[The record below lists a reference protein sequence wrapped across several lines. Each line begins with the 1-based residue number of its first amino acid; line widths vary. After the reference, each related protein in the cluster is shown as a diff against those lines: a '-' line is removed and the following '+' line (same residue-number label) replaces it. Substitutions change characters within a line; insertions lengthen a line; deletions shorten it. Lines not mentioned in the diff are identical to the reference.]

1 MHENPAHTP
10 AHHQGPPPPEAT
22 AIPVPPA
29 GHAGPTAYSGVLPGP
44 TVGARYAE
52 WPHRALA
59 SLIDAGLVL
68 VLSVMGAILGQ
79 ITFFFSLV
87 FGFAGLVVALYIG
100 YLNGSRGQSP
110 GKALLG
116 LRVVREDGALL
127 GGPMGALR
135 TLTLAGMGAVTLGF
149 GALVAVLWPLWDEPR
164 RQALHDKI
172 FGTVVLTGQPRRQL
186 GPDLFLP

>member
-1 MHENPAHTP
+1 MHDNAPHTP
-10 AHHQGPPPPEAT
+10 AQHQGPPPPPGTPFPAT
-22 AIPVPPA
+22 PA
-29 GHAGPTAYSGVLPGP
+29 GHPGSTSYSEVLPGP
-44 TVGARYAE
+44 AVGARYAE

-59 SLIDAGLVL
+59 SLIDGGLVL
-68 VLSVMGAILGQ
+68 VCSLLGAILGQ
-79 ITFFFSLV
+79 LSFFFSLL
-87 FGFAGLVVALYIG
+87 FGVAGLAVALYIG

-116 LRVVREDGALL
+116 LRVVREDGSLL

-149 GALVAVLWPLWDEPR
+149 GALVAVLWPLWDEPK
-164 RQALHDKI
+164 RQALHDKV
-172 FGTVVLTGQPRRQL
+172 FGTVVLSGQPRRQL